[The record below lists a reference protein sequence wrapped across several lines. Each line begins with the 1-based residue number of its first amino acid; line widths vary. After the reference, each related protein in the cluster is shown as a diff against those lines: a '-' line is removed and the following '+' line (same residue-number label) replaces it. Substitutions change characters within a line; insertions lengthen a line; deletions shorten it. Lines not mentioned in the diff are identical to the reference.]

1 MVMTLAE
8 LLKLT
13 GSRNGSDLHLT
24 VGARPLVRVQGELQ
38 ELTDGPSLTPRRRRS
53 CTAV

>member
-24 VGARPLVRVQGELQ
+24 AGAPPLVRVQGDLQ
-38 ELTDGPSLTPRRRRS
+38 EFTEVRL
-53 CTAV
+53 